1 MKIRH
6 EPLLSLALKHE
17 FYGDG
22 PASDLAFVIPA
33 PTARLLA
40 GGRLVAK
47 DRASTLTVHY
57 EAAERHGALVPIA
70 GATLQ
75 FGLRLVDSLFSNYTA
90 LPLLPAGGLP
100 LYRNSADTRKLDAPV
115 SLFLN
120 QAREDDR
127 ELMRLALFAVVE
139 IKIDAGFYDVPHPRF
154 EIAFAARR
162 EELKYYV
169 VTRKYSGADSQA
181 LAVTDT
187 RTAAGDDHIDFERV
201 PASAFSKTRD
211 LDENVLSG
219 SDGRVLLFRSR
230 DVVPRRAEG
239 RAGIALELNGT
250 ALIPNLPQPGR
261 APSAD
266 LIVHL
271 SKP

>member
-1 MKIRH
+1 VKIRH
-6 EPLLSLALKHE
+6 EPLLAIALKHE

-22 PASDLAFVIPA
+22 PASDLAFVTPA

-40 GGRLVAK
+40 GGRLIAK
-47 DRASTLTVHY
+47 ERASTVTVHY
-57 EAAERHGALVPIA
+57 EAAERRGALVPIA

-75 FGLRLVDSLFSNYTA
+75 FGLRLVDPLFSNYTA

-100 LYRNSADTRKLDAPV
+100 LYRNSGDTRKLDAPV

-120 QAREDDR
+120 QARAEDR
-127 ELMRLALFAVVE
+127 ELMRLALFAMVE
-139 IKIDAGFYDVPHPRF
+139 IKLDAGFYDSPSRF
-154 EIAFAARR
+154 EITFAARR

-169 VTRKYSGADSQA
+169 VMRKYSKADSEA
-181 LAVTDT
+181 LVVTDT
-187 RTAAGDDHIDFERV
+187 RAAAGDDHIDFERV
-201 PASAFSKTRD
+201 PASAFRRTRD
-211 LDENVLSG
+211 LDENVLTG
-219 SDGRVLLFRSR
+219 GEGRVLLFRSR
-230 DVVPRRAEG
+230 NVVPRRAEG

-250 ALIPNLPQPGR
+250 ALIPNLPQPAR